1 MDRIYIRADANKQ
14 IGTGHVMRCLSIADC
29 ITEKE
34 VVFIVADKCS
44 ETLIH
49 EKGYSTICLE
59 TIWNDLE
66 SEIEVLKRV
75 IEENKI
81 ERLLIDDYF
90 VTEFYLLEIGKLVE
104 IYYIDDIN
112 QFLYPVSTLINYNI
126 YAKDMNYEERYE
138 KQKVKTRFLLG
149 TEYAPL
155 REEFQEIKERTF
167 EGVRKIL
174 ITSGGT
180 DNYNMIGS
188 ILERME
194 KEKDFLFY
202 QFYCVIGRFNRN
214 KDALL
219 KKFETYENVH
229 LLYNISNM
237 SDYMRTCD
245 VCITAGG
252 STIYELCACGTPS
265 VLFSLADNQ
274 LDCAKKVSEIELIP
288 WVGDAR
294 TDIRMCLDNIVK
306 EIKKYNNLSYWET
319 ISCRMQKLVDGK
331 GARRIAEELVRC
343 KIKVL

>member
-44 ETLIH
+44 ETLIN
-49 EKGYSTICLE
+49 EKGYSTICLG

-126 YAKDMNYEERYE
+126 YARDMNYEERYE
-138 KQKVKTRFLLG
+138 KQKMKTSFLLG

-155 REEFQEIKERTF
+155 REEFQEIEERAF
-167 EGVRKIL
+167 EGVSKIL

-194 KEKDFLFY
+194 KENDFFVY

-214 KDALL
+214 KDVLL
-219 KKFETYENVH
+219 KKYETYKNVH

-237 SDYMRTCD
+237 SDYMKMCD

-265 VLFSLADNQ
+265 VMFSLADNQ
-274 LDCAKKVSEIELIP
+274 LDCAKKVSEIELMP

-294 TDIRMCLDNIVK
+294 TDMGMCFDNIVK
-306 EIKKYNNLSYWET
+306 EINKYRNPSYWE
-319 ISCRMQKLVDGK
+319 SVSHRMQRVVDGK
-331 GARRIAEELVRC
+331 GAQRIANELV
-343 KIKVL
+343 KMGE